1 MIAKITCIIE
11 GTTGVKAVA
20 EDIKRRIVGEA
31 AFAGQKV
38 LLATV
43 EQLHAPVDDQML
55 LTFSEECWYGEQNK
69 EEDKTRVGKM

>member
-20 EDIKRRIVGEA
+20 EDIKRRMVGEV
-31 AFAGQKV
+31 AFAGHRV

-43 EQLHAPVDDQML
+43 EYLHAPVDDQML
-55 LTFSEECWYGEQNK
+55 LTFNEECWYEKQN
-69 EEDKTRVGKM
+69 T